1 MLSNSAKDLLVN
13 LLTTLGK
20 QADEKVP
27 ATRISLFLNDILVGH
42 LKSREAVFLK
52 KTFRFIE
59 LDGPCSRCR
68 ILAENPQQASKRIAA
83 ISQIFKQCG
92 LVTAWRDELLPVV
105 SVKDFGRTTGLAEIE
120 RAMARPFALSTFAVH
135 LNPYTQDGRLWVSQR
150 SFKKAINPGYWDNC
164 AAGMV
169 PIGETFLT
177 AMARESWEEAG
188 IEEGTLQFH
197 FLERHLISRAVT
209 EGWMFEHTIMFDAD
223 VSNNFVPHNVD
234 GEVEKFELLTQEEV
248 IQRAAIGAFTFESS
262 LSVLLSIANKN
273 GLSADLISYTN
284 HLF

>member
-1 MLSNSAKDLLVN
+1 
-13 LLTTLGK
+13 
-20 QADEKVP
+20 
-27 ATRISLFLNDILVGH
+27 
-42 LKSREAVFLK
+42 
-52 KTFRFIE
+52 
-59 LDGPCSRCR
+59 
-68 ILAENPQQASKRIAA
+68 
-83 ISQIFKQCG
+83 
-92 LVTAWRDELLPVV
+92 
-105 SVKDFGRTTGLAEIE
+105 
-120 RAMARPFALSTFAVH
+120 
-135 LNPYTQDGRLWVSQR
+135 
-150 SFKKAINPGYWDNC
+150 
-164 AAGMV
+164 MV

-223 VSNNFVPHNVD
+223 VSDNFVPHNVD

-273 GLSADLISYTN
+273 GLSADLISYQEI
-284 HLF
+284 